1 MPGDPFPRRVP
12 KLFRKTVT
20 FDAGT
25 GSGAVGTVAIAT
37 VTGAVAITLG
47 AVRCTTSLTGSGTV
61 ELGTADNTAGLIAQT
76 TGTDIDASDFWQD
89 ATPEVKI
96 SPAITN
102 QCVCAD
108 IILTVGSATIT
119 AGVLEF
125 DFYWV
130 PLSADGNMV

>member
-1 MPGDPFPRRVP
+1 MPGDPLPRRVP

-37 VTGAVAITLG
+37 VTGGVLITHG
-47 AVRCTTSLTGSGTV
+47 AVRCTTALTGSGVV
-61 ELGTADNTAGLIAQT
+61 EMGTADNTDGLISQT
-76 TGTDIDASDFWQD
+76 TGTDIDANEFWQD

-102 QCVCAD
+102 QCVCAN
-108 IILTVGSATIT
+108 IIITVSGATIT
-119 AGVLEF
+119 AGVLEIV
-125 DFYWV
+125 FYWV
-130 PLSADGNMV
+130 PLSSDGNMV